1 MSAELQH
8 VEANGVRFAYFEEG
22 EGPLVLL
29 IHGFPDT
36 AHTWDDLRPRLAAKG
51 YRAVAYFQRGY
62 HPSAIPMR
70 DPDQETISRDALALI
85 GALGEKKAI
94 VVGHDWG
101 ATAAYGAAAIGGPK
115 KVEKLFTVAIPHPLA
130 IKPTVSKVWGVRH
143 VVTYKLPGAAKRF
156 AKDDFAVLRELYAR
170 WNPSW
175 TDVPESELAPVK
187 RAFSNRAS
195 LEAALGYYRTLSPTP
210 PPYLKK
216 KIEVPTVAVA
226 GTDDPIAEL
235 SDYERAERWFT
246 AGYTVET
253 MPGGHFLHREHP
265 EIFAEKILAHL

>member
-235 SDYERAERWFT
+235 SDYEHGIRSTHPSWRNAAEPDRR
-246 AGYTVET
+246 GRLSRR
-253 MPGGHFLHREHP
+253 G
-265 EIFAEKILAHL
+265 